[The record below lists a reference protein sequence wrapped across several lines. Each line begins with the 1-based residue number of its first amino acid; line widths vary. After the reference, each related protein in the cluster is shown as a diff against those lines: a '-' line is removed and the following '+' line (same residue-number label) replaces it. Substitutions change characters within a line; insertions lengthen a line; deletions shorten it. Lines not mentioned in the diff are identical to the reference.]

1 MMSKQQRKAISSPL
15 LDKLRGILHL
25 LKVAPQPIKDGSY
38 HLVPLCETLEDVFK
52 NGLKQP
58 NSWFGLNPQDYWS
71 WIEPLQDYYFNT
83 KQNPILR
90 KMVNEVAESTTLHSL
105 QGKGRCFLRK
115 ALVQKV
121 ISVPIEHLGGNRRL
135 TTYWYSDDAII
146 ANPELR
152 ETLMALLFE
161 LTELDFQLEVEKCSF
176 LNETWTIPVF
186 QYCKLAPIRVL
197 DIKVGQVDHRAVIVA
212 VEKGCLAEQAGTE
225 VGDILDEVCGESVYD
240 MSQIRLKTVVGQ
252 KSVNS
257 TDVTL
262 VKRFLPDGCA
272 FYPLVSRIKT
282 LREPSAL
289 TLLPLFHPSPYL
301 LVKDDSTSYVVFH
314 LAKTEVTLETT
325 TSDLQLTE
333 DMIDSF
339 ISMAMTPA
347 TKEKDHMEVS
357 ICVCSSDV
365 TIIEK
370 EIQQV
375 VAKYACSSVRGCGRG
390 RVHSTCFVLLA
401 CTAVHVCEAASSE
414 MACLVCT
421 HIGEVAPTKLSR

>member
-1 MMSKQQRKAISSPL
+1 MF
-15 LDKLRGILHL
+15 
-25 LKVAPQPIKDGSY
+25 KD
-38 HLVPLCETLEDVFK
+38 
-52 NGLKQP
+52 GLKQP

-90 KMVNEVAESTTLHSL
+90 KMANEVAESTTLHSL

-115 ALVQKV
+115 ALALKV

-197 DIKVGQVDHRAVIVA
+197 DIKVGQVDHRAVIVE
-212 VEKGCLAEQAGTE
+212 VEKGCLAEQAGAE
-225 VGDILDEVCGESVYD
+225 VGDILDEVCGEAVYD
-240 MSQIRLKTVVGQ
+240 MSQIRLKSVVGH

-257 TDVTL
+257 TDLTL

-272 FYPLVSRIKT
+272 FYPLMSRIEM
-282 LREPSAL
+282 LRDPGTIL
-289 TLLPLFHPSPYL
+289 TSLPLFHPSPYR
-301 LVKDDSTSYVVFH
+301 LVKEDSISYVVFH
-314 LAKTEVTLETT
+314 LAKTEVTSDTM

-333 DMIDSF
+333 DLIDSF
-339 ISMAMTPA
+339 VSMAMTSVST
-347 TKEKDHMEVS
+347 TKEKDFRTDHMEVA
-357 ICVCSSDV
+357 ICVCPSDL
-365 TIIEK
+365 TIVEK
-370 EIQQV
+370 ESQQV
-375 VAKYACSSVRGCGRG
+375 SLNALWI
-390 RVHSTCFVLLA
+390 T
-401 CTAVHVCEAASSE
+401 
-414 MACLVCT
+414 
-421 HIGEVAPTKLSR
+421 